1 MQDKTPSALIK
12 KLGRNRRLRNAICA
26 ERERLYRLAWS
37 WSHDQHLAE
46 DLVQET
52 MARGLAKI
60 DTLRE
65 EARLQVWLTRIMA
78 NLFRD
83 QFRKQK
89 EETSQDFEP
98 VSEETPEEVTDRS
111 LLAQR
116 TREAIDSLNDDHRQI
131 ITLVDLSGFSYA
143 DTAQILDVPVG
154 TVMSRLS
161 RARKRLREQL
171 EKTHGAPSS
180 TVVVPLRKPL

>member
-1 MQDKTPSALIK
+1 MQEQKPLSMFE
-12 KLGRNRRLRNAICA
+12 KLGRNRRLRNEIC
-26 ERERLYRLAWS
+26 EQRERLYRLAWS
-37 WSHDQHLAE
+37 WSHNQHQAE

-52 MARGLAKI
+52 MARALAKL

-65 EARLQVWLTRIMA
+65 EARLAVWLTRIMA
-78 NLFRD
+78 NLFHD

-89 EETSQDFEP
+89 EETGQDFEP

-111 LLAQR
+111 LLVQR
-116 TREAIDSLNDDHRQI
+116 TRAAIDTLNDDHRQI

-171 EKTHGAPSS
+171 EKAHPAPSS
-180 TVVVPLRKPL
+180 VVIPLRKPS